1 MNKTLLT
8 LALLFAAPTALATAP
23 SSSYIQVQD
32 TSTDST
38 DGAAEQTGEAV
49 DNAAAAT
56 GEAVDNAVDA
66 TGEAVDN
73 AAAATGEAVDTAADN
88 LTGADEAI
96 DPNGDGVVDANNNG
110 TADTREFP
118 WGLLG
123 LLGLF
128 GLLGRNRP
136 ATVTTTTDRR

>member
-8 LALLFAAPTALATAP
+8 LALLFAAPAALATAP
-23 SSSYIQVQD
+23 SSSYVLVQD
-32 TSTDST
+32 TSTEST
-38 DGAAEQTGEAV
+38 DGTAEQAGEAV

-56 GEAVDNAVDA
+56 GEAVDD
-66 TGEAVDN
+66 
-73 AAAATGEAVDTAADN
+73 AAAATGEAVDSAANN

-110 TADTREFP
+110 RADTREIP
-118 WGLLG
+118 WGLAG

-128 GLLGRNRP
+128 GLMGRNRP
-136 ATVTTTTDRR
+136 ATVTTTDRR

>member
-23 SSSYIQVQD
+23 SSSYVQVQD

-56 GEAVDNAVDA
+56 GDAVE
-66 TGEAVDN
+66 G
-73 AAAATGEAVDTAADN
+73 AAAATGDAVEQAGTN
-88 LTGADEAI
+88 LTGADEGI

-110 TADTREFP
+110 KADTREFP

>member
-23 SSSYIQVQD
+23 SSSYVQVQD

-38 DGAAEQTGEAV
+38 DGAAEQAGEAV

-73 AAAATGEAVDTAADN
+73 AGAAVNNAV
-88 LTGADEAI
+88 

-136 ATVTTTTDRR
+136 ATVTTTTDRRPV

>member
-23 SSSYIQVQD
+23 SSSYVQVQD

-38 DGAAEQTGEAV
+38 DGAAEQAGEAV

-73 AAAATGEAVDTAADN
+73 AVDATGEAVDNAGAAVN
-88 LTGADEAI
+88 NAV

-136 ATVTTTTDRR
+136 ATVTTTTDRRPV

>member
-8 LALLFAAPTALATAP
+8 LALLFAAPTTLATAP
-23 SSSYIQVQD
+23 SSAYIQVQD
-32 TSTDST
+32 DTT
-38 DGAAEQTGEAV
+38 DGAAEQAGEAV
-49 DNAAAAT
+49 DGAAAATGEAIDDAAAATGEVVDDAAAAT
-56 GEAVDNAVDA
+56 GEAVDDA
-66 TGEAVDN
+66 AG
-73 AAAATGEAVDTAADN
+73 N

>member
-38 DGAAEQTGEAV
+38 DGTAEQAGEAV

-66 TGEAVDN
+66 TGEAVDD
-73 AAAATGEAVDTAADN
+73 AGAAVDNAV
-88 LTGADEAI
+88 

-136 ATVTTTTDRR
+136 ATVTTTTDRRPV

>member
-8 LALLFAAPTALATAP
+8 LALLFATPTALATAP
-23 SSSYIQVQD
+23 SSAYIQVQD
-32 TSTDST
+32 DTT
-38 DGAAEQTGEAV
+38 DGAAEQAGEAV
-49 DNAAAAT
+49 DGAAAAT
-56 GEAVDNAVDA
+56 GEAVDD
-66 TGEAVDN
+66 
-73 AAAATGEAVDTAADN
+73 AAAATGEAVDDAAGN

>member
-23 SSSYIQVQD
+23 SSSYVQVQD

-38 DGAAEQTGEAV
+38 DGTAEQAGEAV

-66 TGEAVDN
+66 TGEAVDDAGAAVNN
-73 AAAATGEAVDTAADN
+73 AV
-88 LTGADEAI
+88 

-136 ATVTTTTDRR
+136 ATVTTTTDRRPV

>member
-23 SSSYIQVQD
+23 SSAYVQVQD
-32 TSTDST
+32 TSTDSA
-38 DGAAEQTGEAV
+38 DGAVEQAGEAV
-49 DNAAAAT
+49 DGAAAAT
-56 GEAVDNAVDA
+56 GEAVDD
-66 TGEAVDN
+66 
-73 AAAATGEAVDTAADN
+73 AAAATGEAVEDAGTN

>member
-23 SSSYIQVQD
+23 SSAYIQVQD
-32 TSTDST
+32 TT
-38 DGAAEQTGEAV
+38 DGTAEQAGEAV

-66 TGEAVDN
+66 TGEAVDD

-110 TADTREFP
+110 TADTREIP
-118 WGLLG
+118 WGLAG

>member
-23 SSSYIQVQD
+23 SSAYIQVQD
-32 TSTDST
+32 DAATE
-38 DGAAEQTGEAV
+38 GAAEQAGEAV

-56 GEAVDNAVDA
+56 GEAVDD
-66 TGEAVDN
+66 
-73 AAAATGEAVDTAADN
+73 AAAATGEAVDDAAAATGEAVDDAASN